1 MSVEGLAVVS
11 TELGVPVSVEE
22 LAVVSEDF
30 DVPVSFELP
39 VLVAVLE
46 VSSVALSAAFLTE
59 FLAPELLSF
68 LLKFFPNWAAE

>member
-1 MSVEGLAVVS
+1 MSVEGLAVAS
-11 TELGVPVSVEE
+11 EE
-22 LAVVSEDF
+22 F
-30 DVPVSFELP
+30 DVPVSFGLP

-46 VSSVALSAAFLTE
+46 ASPVALSAAFLTE